1 MEASTPASQST
12 RAAARRRPEPSG
24 WAVFAGIMLF
34 LNGCF
39 GVLFGLAAILNDEVI
54 TVGGRGGVVVWD
66 ITAWGWITLLIG
78 AVMLLTGL
86 GLFAGNMAA
95 RWTGV
100 FFAMLHALAQFAFI
114 SAFPLWSIL
123 VIALDVVIIYQL
135 SANWQREY

>member
-1 MEASTPASQST
+1 MATSPPASE
-12 RAAARRRPEPSG
+12 AARARPGRRAEPSG

-39 GVLFGLAAILNDEVI
+39 AVLFGLAAILNDKVV
-54 TVGGRGGVVVWD
+54 TVGGTGGVVLWD
-66 ITAWGWITLLIG
+66 ITGWGWITLVIG

-86 GLFAGNMAA
+86 GLFAGNTAA

-100 FFAMLHALAQFAFI
+100 FFAMLHALTQFAFI

-123 VIALDVVIIYQL
+123 VISLDVVIIYQL
-135 SANWQREY
+135 S